1 MPSNNHQRQN
11 SFAEIQHQIK
21 ILSHVLKLLNDD
33 QQRIRDDLCS
43 SQNHLQTIS
52 QQMFS
57 LKSSAQYNVAIANG
71 IELVTN
77 LIGQEISSLKQNLTD
92 TVITTDDGA
101 HLWKITGVGEKIG
114 KYLQLISR
122 LF

>member
-11 SFAEIQHQIK
+11 SFSEIQHQIK
-21 ILSHVLKLLNDD
+21 ILSHALKLLNDD

-52 QQMFS
+52 QQMVS

-71 IELVTN
+71 IELITD

-92 TVITTDDGA
+92 TIITTDDGA
-101 HLWKITGVGEKIG
+101 HLWKITDVAEKIG
-114 KYLQLISR
+114 KYLRLISR